1 MTLPL
6 RGEIFLFLRVGYP
19 VVNGCFICL
28 RGMGWAGCGGM
39 EPDHAPT
46 EADAYSDWILRRIG
60 AEVRRRREAL
70 GLSAYALGKAG
81 AVSDQTILNIEQGRC
96 GALIATMARIAKR
109 LGLSLT
115 ALVGAAEMRS
125 QPE

>member
-1 MTLPL
+1 
-6 RGEIFLFLRVGYP
+6 
-19 VVNGCFICL
+19 
-28 RGMGWAGCGGM
+28 M

-46 EADAYSDWILRRIG
+46 EADAYSDWIVRRIG

-70 GLSAYALGKAG
+70 GRSAYALGKAG

-109 LGLSLT
+109 LGTTFS
-115 ALVGAAEMRS
+115 ALAVAAEMRS
-125 QPE
+125 RPE